1 MRKWIERYWAEI
13 FLGLAIALALYFIL
27 KGAGYFG

>member
-1 MRKWIERYWAEI
+1 MIKWIKENWAEVGFI
-13 FLGLAIALALYFIL
+13 ITVVLALYFIL